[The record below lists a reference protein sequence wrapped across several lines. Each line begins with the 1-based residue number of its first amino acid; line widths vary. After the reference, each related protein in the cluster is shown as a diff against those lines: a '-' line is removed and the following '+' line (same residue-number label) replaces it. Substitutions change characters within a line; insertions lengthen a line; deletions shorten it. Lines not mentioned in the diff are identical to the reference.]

1 MQTHE
6 LKADRRAD
14 VGSRSSRGLR
24 NDGRIPAVLCGKG
37 TDSLALHVS
46 AKDFEDL
53 RKKHARIVMLQLD
66 GMSNAAVVH
75 EVAWDTMTQEPLH
88 VDFQRIN
95 MNEKIE
101 IEVSIKVRGPSKG
114 EAAGGILLVQSDAVK
129 VRCLPLE
136 IPESIEV
143 DVRELDLHGT
153 VHVRDLKLPPGVEA
167 AEEATHLVL
176 SIVEKVETAVA
187 APAAADAAATTA
199 EPEVIAKAPKKDE
212 AGDAAAPAA
221 PAKDAKKP
229 EKK

>member
-6 LKADRRAD
+6 LKADRREG

-37 TDSLALHVS
+37 TESLALHVS

-53 RKKHARIVMLQLD
+53 RKKRARIVMLQLD

-75 EVAWDTMTQEPLH
+75 EVAWDTMSQEPLH

-136 IPESIEV
+136 TPESIEV
-143 DVRELDLHGT
+143 DVRALDLHGT
-153 VHVRDLKLPPGVEA
+153 VHIRDLKLPPGVEA
-167 AEEATHLVL
+167 AEEASHLVL
-176 SIVEKVETAVA
+176 SIVEKVETAAPVA
-187 APAAADAAATTA
+187 VEAAATTA

-212 AGDAAAPAA
+212 AGDAPAAA